1 MRGEVGLRMARAPP
15 RMQASHKRRAS
26 VRPLVEPP
34 LALTTLWI
42 RIHRR
47 EWMTEE
53 AARDHRRRSLLQDN
67 PASG

>member
-1 MRGEVGLRMARAPP
+1 
-15 RMQASHKRRAS
+15 MQASHKRRAS